1 MSEASKRTL
10 AQLDW
15 LVSNERRNP
24 RKVFM
29 KIFFAGE
36 FYKMDRNRLISEAKR
51 QERST

>member
-29 KIFFAGE
+29 KIFLRESFTKWIE
-36 FYKMDRNRLISEAKR
+36 TNL
-51 QERST
+51 